1 MLFRKAETREAEA
14 IRALY
19 QAVIGTP
26 FCTWDESYP
35 GETEIAGDL
44 SAGTLYVLE
53 EDHQVIGAISIVPE
67 NELDHFN
74 CWALKENAREFARVV
89 IKSDQQHKGLS
100 VYLVEGVIR
109 ELQRQ
114 GVAAIHIAV
123 AKENIPAQKL
133 YRKTG
138 FDFCGEADMY
148 GHSYFLCERSIEIC
162 SVKENDD
169 HDPCHILAGIASR
182 FLCTGLRRK
191 TYAGAATGIPAKQD
205 EKRLKSLYAS
215 G

>member
-1 MLFRKAETREAEA
+1 MIKSYNRKVVGNMLFRKAKTREAEA

-89 IKSDQQHKGLS
+89 IKSDQQHQGLS

-138 FDFCGEADMY
+138 FVFAVKPICTDPAVSSMKEYQQTGGMRSKCILPAHFRRSPAD
-148 GHSYFLCERSIEIC
+148 
-162 SVKENDD
+162 V
-169 HDPCHILAGIASR
+169 
-182 FLCTGLRRK
+182 
-191 TYAGAATGIPAKQD
+191 
-205 EKRLKSLYAS
+205 
-215 G
+215 

>member
-1 MLFRKAETREAEA
+1 MIKSYNRKVVGNMLFRKAETREAEA

-138 FDFCGEADMY
+138 FDFCGEANMY
-148 GHSYFLCERSIEIC
+148 GHSYFLCERTIEIC
-162 SVKENDD
+162 SVKENND
-169 HDPCHILAGIASR
+169 HTR
-182 FLCTGLRRK
+182 
-191 TYAGAATGIPAKQD
+191 
-205 EKRLKSLYAS
+205 
-215 G
+215 

>member
-1 MLFRKAETREAEA
+1 MAKKWKAVGNMLFRKAEKSEAEA

-26 FCTWDESYP
+26 FCTWDKSYP
-35 GETEIAGDL
+35 GETEIA
-44 SAGTLYVLE
+44 

-148 GHSYFLCERSIEIC
+148 GHSYFLCERTIEIC

-169 HDPCHILAGIASR
+169 HTR
-182 FLCTGLRRK
+182 
-191 TYAGAATGIPAKQD
+191 
-205 EKRLKSLYAS
+205 
-215 G
+215 

>member
-1 MLFRKAETREAEA
+1 MIKSYNRKVVGNMLFRKAETREAEA

-74 CWALKENAREFARVV
+74 CWALKENAREFAR
-89 IKSDQQHKGLS
+89 ISSTRDCPFIWLKALS
-100 VYLVEGVIR
+100 GSFKDR
-109 ELQRQ
+109 ELPQS
-114 GVAAIHIAV
+114 IL
-123 AKENIPAQKL
+123 PSQK
-133 YRKTG
+133 RI
-138 FDFCGEADMY
+138 
-148 GHSYFLCERSIEIC
+148 SRRRSSIE
-162 SVKENDD
+162 KR
-169 HDPCHILAGIASR
+169 ASI
-182 FLCTGLRRK
+182 FVGKPTCTG
-191 TYAGAATGIPAKQD
+191 TVISCAKGPS
-205 EKRLKSLYAS
+205 KFVR
-215 G
+215 

>member
-1 MLFRKAETREAEA
+1 MIKSYNRKVVGNMLFRKAETREAEA

-89 IKSDQQHKGLS
+89 IKSDQGSFKGRKLPQS
-100 VYLVEGVIR
+100 IL
-109 ELQRQ
+109 
-114 GVAAIHIAV
+114 
-123 AKENIPAQKL
+123 PSQK
-133 YRKTG
+133 RI
-138 FDFCGEADMY
+138 
-148 GHSYFLCERSIEIC
+148 SRRRSSIG
-162 SVKENDD
+162 KR
-169 HDPCHILAGIASR
+169 ASI
-182 FLCTGLRRK
+182 FVGKPTCTG
-191 TYAGAATGIPAKQD
+191 TVISCAKGPS
-205 EKRLKSLYAS
+205 KFVW
-215 G
+215 

>member
-1 MLFRKAETREAEA
+1 MKMLFRKAEKSEADE

-53 EDHQVIGAISIVPE
+53 EDHKMIGAISIVPE
-67 NELDHFN
+67 NEMDHFR
-74 CWALKENAREFARVV
+74 CWSVKENAREFARVV
-89 IKSDQQHKGLS
+89 INPDHQHKGLS

-109 ELQRQ
+109 TLQRQ
-114 GVAAIHIAV
+114 GVVAIHIAV
-123 AKENIPAQKL
+123 AKDNIPALKL
-133 YRKTG
+133 YQKMG

-148 GHSYFLCERSIEIC
+148 GHSYFLCERIIGIC
-162 SVKENDD
+162 IDQ
-169 HDPCHILAGIASR
+169 
-182 FLCTGLRRK
+182 FGL
-191 TYAGAATGIPAKQD
+191 
-205 EKRLKSLYAS
+205 
-215 G
+215 

>member
-44 SAGTLYVLE
+44 SADTLYVLE

-114 GVAAIHIAV
+114 GVATIHIAV
-123 AKENIPAQKL
+123 AKREYPGAEALSENGL
-133 YRKTG
+133 
-138 FDFCGEADMY
+138 
-148 GHSYFLCERSIEIC
+148 
-162 SVKENDD
+162 
-169 HDPCHILAGIASR
+169 R
-182 FLCTGLRRK
+182 FLR
-191 TYAGAATGIPAKQD
+191 
-205 EKRLKSLYAS
+205 
-215 G
+215 

>member
-1 MLFRKAETREAEA
+1 MLFRKAEKSEAEA
-14 IRALY
+14 IMALY
-19 QAVIGTP
+19 KAVIGTP

-44 SAGTLYVLE
+44 MAGTLYVLE

-67 NELDHFN
+67 NEMDHFS
-74 CWALKENAREFARVV
+74 CWSVKRNAREFARVV
-89 IKSDQQHKGLS
+89 LKPDQQHRGLS
-100 VYLVEGVIR
+100 VYLVEGIIR

-133 YRKTG
+133 YRKTR

-148 GHSYFLCERSIEIC
+148 GHSYFLCERTIEIC
-162 SVKENDD
+162 SKKE
-169 HDPCHILAGIASR
+169 A
-182 FLCTGLRRK
+182 
-191 TYAGAATGIPAKQD
+191 
-205 EKRLKSLYAS
+205 
-215 G
+215 

>member
-1 MLFRKAETREAEA
+1 MLFRKAEACEAEA

-35 GETEIAGDL
+35 GETEITGDL

-53 EDHQVIGAISIVPE
+53 EDHQTIGAISIVPE
-67 NELDHFN
+67 NELDHFS
-74 CWALKENAREFARVV
+74 CWSVKENAREFARVV
-89 IKSDQQHKGLS
+89 IKPDQQHKGLS
-100 VYLVEGVIR
+100 VYLVKGVIR

-114 GVAAIHIAV
+114 GAAAIHIAV

-138 FDFCGEADMY
+138 
-148 GHSYFLCERSIEIC
+148 SIF
-162 SVKENDD
+162 VGK
-169 HDPCHILAGIASR
+169 PT
-182 FLCTGLRRK
+182 CTG
-191 TYAGAATGIPAKQD
+191 TVISCAKGPS
-205 EKRLKSLYAS
+205 KFVR
-215 G
+215 

>member
-1 MLFRKAETREAEA
+1 MLFRKAEKSEAES
-14 IRALY
+14 IMALY
-19 QAVIGTP
+19 KAVIGTP

-35 GETEIAGDL
+35 GKSEIAGDL
-44 SAGTLYVLE
+44 KAGTLYVLE

-89 IKSDQQHKGLS
+89 IKPDQQHKGLS

-114 GVAAIHIAV
+114 GAAAIHIAV

-148 GHSYFLCERSIEIC
+148 GHSYFLCERTIEIC

-169 HDPCHILAGIASR
+169 HTR
-182 FLCTGLRRK
+182 
-191 TYAGAATGIPAKQD
+191 
-205 EKRLKSLYAS
+205 
-215 G
+215 